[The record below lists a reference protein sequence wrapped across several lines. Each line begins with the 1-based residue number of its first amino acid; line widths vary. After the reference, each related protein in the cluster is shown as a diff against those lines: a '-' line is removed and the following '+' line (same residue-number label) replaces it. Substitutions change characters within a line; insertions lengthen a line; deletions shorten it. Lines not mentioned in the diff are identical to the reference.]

1 MPSTRRA
8 YDLLRPLLST
18 DGRMDLDAM
27 KIMQDTLLELGV
39 LKTRLPLTDMYT
51 PEFTPVKL

>member
-1 MPSTRRA
+1 
-8 YDLLRPLLST
+8 
-18 DGRMDLDAM
+18 MDLDAM
-27 KIMQDTLLELGV
+27 KFMQDTLLDLGV

>member
-1 MPSTRRA
+1 
-8 YDLLRPLLST
+8 
-18 DGRMDLDAM
+18 M
-27 KIMQDTLLELGV
+27 KFMQDTLLKQGL